1 MRIIKLLYVLS
12 EIKLFSP
19 VGVFRL
25 MSALFKSGINLMT
38 LLNFAGRT
46 YGNRIALV
54 DDNETLTYKELLMES
69 ENLAV
74 VLKEN
79 MHIRSG
85 QKVGFLCN
93 NHASFVKSMFAV
105 SRLGA
110 DLYLLNT
117 EISSSQLSGFL
128 SQQKLDVLIF
138 DDEQTALVEES
149 NFNKTKILST
159 HKQLPTITQLAQ
171 IRTKDS
177 KKIPRTTMSK
187 IILQTGGTTGI
198 SKKAAHKPSVF
209 NYLNPFL
216 ALFNKFNMLER
227 QTVYIATPIYHGY
240 GLGVLLLFVAL
251 GKKIVVS
258 KGFDSHR
265 ACEIIGTHQVEVVT
279 VVPLMLQKMLDYS
292 VENLQ
297 TLKCIASGGAKLSS
311 KLIEETQNKL
321 GDVLFNLYGTSEAGL
336 NVIATPYDLRNS
348 STTIGKKIKG
358 VQLKV
363 MSKDMKEVRVGEI
376 GHFCITNDWSIRNEK
391 NRWIQTGDVGFCD
404 EQGYYFLLGRT
415 DDMVVSGGENVYPIE
430 VEQVL
435 ITHHAIEDVAVIGVM
450 DEQFGQ
456 RLKAFILPIK
466 NATITNEE
474 ITTWLRGRVARFQMP
489 KEIMLVE
496 EMPYTSLGKI
506 DKKLLKIK

>member
-1 MRIIKLLYVLS
+1 MRIIKLLRVLS
-12 EIKLFSP
+12 EIKLLSP
-19 VGVFRL
+19 LGVFRL
-25 MSALFKSGINLMT
+25 LSAFYKSGINLMT
-38 LLNFAGRT
+38 LLHFAGHT

-74 VLKEN
+74 VLKGN
-79 MHIRSG
+79 MHIDSG
-85 QKVGFLCN
+85 QKVGFLCYN
-93 NHASFVKSMFAV
+93 QASFIESMFAV

-117 EISSSQLSGFL
+117 EISSSQLSSFL

-138 DDEQTALVEES
+138 DVELTTLVEES
-149 NFNKTKILST
+149 GFNNTKIINT
-159 HKQLPTITQLAQ
+159 DKQLPAINQ
-171 IRTKDS
+171 IRNHGS
-177 KKIPRTTMSK
+177 KKISRATMSK
-187 IILQTGGTTGI
+187 IVLQTGGTTGI
-198 SKKAAHKPSVF
+198 SKEAAHKPSVF

-216 ALFNKFNMLER
+216 ALFNKFNMLDR
-227 QTVYIATPIYHGY
+227 QTAYIATPIYHGY
-240 GLGVLLLFVAL
+240 GLGILLLFLAL

-265 ACEIIGTHQVEVVT
+265 ACEIIRTHQIEVVT
-279 VVPLMLQKMLDYS
+279 VVPLMLQKMLNHS
-292 VENLQ
+292 VESLQ
-297 TLKCIASGGAKLSS
+297 SLKCIASGGAKLSS
-311 KLIEETQNKL
+311 KLIEGTQNQL

-336 NVIATPYDLRNS
+336 NVIATPYDLRYS

-363 MSKDMKEVRVGEI
+363 LSKNMKEVRVGEI

-435 ITHHAIEDVAVIGVM
+435 ITHYAVEDVAVIGVT

-474 ITTWLRGRVARFQMP
+474 ITTWLRSRVARFQMP
-489 KEIMLVE
+489 KEIMMVD

>member
-1 MRIIKLLYVLS
+1 MRIIKLLHVLS
-12 EIKLFSP
+12 EIKLLSP
-19 VGVFRL
+19 VGVYRL
-25 MSALFKSGINLMT
+25 LSAFYKSGINLMT
-38 LLNFAGRT
+38 LLDFAGRT

-54 DDNETLTYKELLMES
+54 DDNETLTYKELLLES

-74 VLKEN
+74 VLKGN
-79 MHIRSG
+79 MHIGSG
-85 QKVGFLCN
+85 QKVGLLCHN
-93 NHASFVKSMFAV
+93 QASFITSMFAV

-128 SQQKLDVLIF
+128 LQQKLDVLIF
-138 DDEQTALVEES
+138 DVELTTLVEES
-149 NFNKTKILST
+149 GFNNTKILST
-159 HKQLPTITQLAQ
+159 HCEFPAINHIQNHG
-171 IRTKDS
+171 S

-187 IILQTGGTTGI
+187 IVLQTGGTTGI
-198 SKKAAHKPSVF
+198 SKEAAHKPSVF

-227 QTVYIATPIYHGY
+227 QTAYIATPIYHGY
-240 GLGVLLLFVAL
+240 GLGILLLFLAL

-265 ACEIIGTHQVEVVT
+265 ACDIIRTHQVEVVT
-279 VVPLMLQKMLDYS
+279 VVPLMLHKMLNHS
-292 VENLQ
+292 VESLQ
-297 TLKCIASGGAKLSS
+297 SLKCIASGGAKLSS
-311 KLIEETQNKL
+311 KLIEETRNKL

-336 NVIATPYDLRNS
+336 NVIATPHDLRYS
-348 STTIGKKIKG
+348 STSIGKKIKG

-363 MSKDMKEVRVGEI
+363 MSKNMKEVRVGEI
-376 GHFCITNDWSIRNEK
+376 GHFCITNDWSIRNKK
-391 NRWIQTGDVGFCD
+391 NGWIQTGDVGFCD

-450 DEQFGQ
+450 DEQFGE

-466 NATITNEE
+466 NATITDEE
-474 ITTWLRGRVARFQMP
+474 ITTWLRSRVARFQMP

>member
-1 MRIIKLLYVLS
+1 MRIIKLLHVLS
-12 EIKLFSP
+12 EIKLLSP

-25 MSALFKSGINLMT
+25 LSTFYKSGINIMT
-38 LLNFAGRT
+38 LLHFAGRT

-54 DDNETLTYKELLMES
+54 DDNETLTYKELLLES

-74 VLKEN
+74 VLKGN
-79 MHIRSG
+79 MHIDSG
-85 QKVGFLCN
+85 QKVGFLCHN
-93 NHASFVKSMFAV
+93 QASFIKSMFAV

-117 EISSSQLSGFL
+117 EISSTQLRGFL

-138 DDEQTALVEES
+138 DVELTALVEES
-149 NFNKTKILST
+149 GFNNTKILSS
-159 HKQLPTITQLAQ
+159 HSQFPAINQ
-171 IRTKDS
+171 IRNHGS

-187 IILQTGGTTGI
+187 IVLQTGGTTGI
-198 SKKAAHKPSVF
+198 SKEAAHKPSVF

-227 QTVYIATPIYHGY
+227 QTAYIATPIYHGY
-240 GLGVLLLFVAL
+240 GLGILLLFLAL

-265 ACEIIGTHQVEVVT
+265 ACDIIRTHQVEVVT
-279 VVPLMLQKMLDYS
+279 VVPLMLQKMLNHS
-292 VENLQ
+292 VESLQ
-297 TLKCIASGGAKLSS
+297 SLKCIASGGAKLSS
-311 KLIEETQNKL
+311 KLIEETRNKL

-336 NVIATPYDLRNS
+336 NVIATPHDLRYS
-348 STTIGKKIKG
+348 STSIGKKIKG

-363 MSKDMKEVRVGEI
+363 MSKNMKEVRVGEI
-376 GHFCITNDWSIRNEK
+376 GHFCITNDWSIRNKK
-391 NRWIQTGDVGFCD
+391 NGWIQTGDVGFCD

-450 DEQFGQ
+450 DEQFGE

-474 ITTWLRGRVARFQMP
+474 ITTWLRSRVARFQMP

>member
-1 MRIIKLLYVLS
+1 MRIIKLLHVLS
-12 EIKLFSP
+12 EIKLLSP

-25 MSALFKSGINLMT
+25 MSAFYKSGINLMT

-46 YGNRIALV
+46 YGTRTALV
-54 DDNETLTYKELLMES
+54 DDNESLTYKELLLES

-74 VLKEN
+74 VLKGN
-79 MHIRSG
+79 MHIDSG
-85 QKVGFLCN
+85 QKVGLLCHN
-93 NHASFVKSMFAV
+93 QASFIKSMFAV

-117 EISSSQLSGFL
+117 EISSTQLKGFL

-138 DDEQTALVEES
+138 DVELTTLVEES
-149 NFNKTKILST
+149 GFNNTKILST
-159 HKQLPTITQLAQ
+159 HCEFPAINHIQNH
-171 IRTKDS
+171 DN

-187 IILQTGGTTGI
+187 IVLQTGGTTGI
-198 SKKAAHKPSVF
+198 SKEAAHKPSVF

-227 QTVYIATPIYHGY
+227 QTAYIATPIYHGY
-240 GLGVLLLFVAL
+240 GLGVLLLFLAL

-265 ACEIIGTHQVEVVT
+265 ACEIIRTHQVEVVT
-279 VVPLMLQKMLDYS
+279 VVPLMLQKMLNHS
-292 VENLQ
+292 VESLQ
-297 TLKCIASGGAKLSS
+297 SLKCIASGGAKLSS
-311 KLIEETQNKL
+311 KLIQETQNQL

-336 NVIATPYDLRNS
+336 NVIATPHDLRYS
-348 STTIGKKIKG
+348 STTIGQKIKG

-363 MSKDMKEVRVGEI
+363 MSKNMKEVRVGEI

-474 ITTWLRGRVARFQMP
+474 ITTWLRSRVARFQMP

-506 DKKLLKIK
+506 DKKLLKLK

>member
-1 MRIIKLLYVLS
+1 MRVIKLLHVLS
-12 EIKLFSP
+12 EIKLLSP
-19 VGVFRL
+19 VGLFRL
-25 MSALFKSGINLMT
+25 MSAFYKSGINLMT

-54 DDNETLTYKELLMES
+54 DDNETLTYKELLLES

-79 MHIRSG
+79 MHIGSG
-85 QKVGFLCN
+85 QKVGFLCHN
-93 NHASFVKSMFAV
+93 QASFIKSMFAV

-128 SQQKLDVLIF
+128 SQQKLDILIF
-138 DDEQTALVEES
+138 DVEMTELVEES
-149 NFNKTKILST
+149 GFNNTKILST
-159 HKQLPTITQLAQ
+159 HKHLPAITQ
-171 IRTKDS
+171 IRNHGS
-177 KKIPRTTMSK
+177 KKNPRTTMSK
-187 IILQTGGTTGI
+187 IVLQTGGTTGI
-198 SKKAAHKPSVF
+198 SKEAAHKPSVF

-227 QTVYIATPIYHGY
+227 QTAYIATPIYHGY
-240 GLGVLLLFVAL
+240 GLGVLLLFLAL

-258 KGFDSHR
+258 KGFDSKR
-265 ACEIIGTHQVEVVT
+265 ACEIIRTHQVEVVT
-279 VVPLMLQKMLDYS
+279 VVPLILQKMLNHS

-297 TLKCIASGGAKLSS
+297 SLKCIASGGAKLSS

-336 NVIATPYDLRNS
+336 NVIATPHDLKYS
-348 STTIGKKIKG
+348 STTIGKRING

-363 MSKDMKEVRVGEI
+363 MSKSMEEVRVGEI
-376 GHFCITNDWSIRNEK
+376 GNFCITNDWSIRNKK
-391 NRWIQTGDVGFCD
+391 NGWIQTGDVGFCD
-404 EQGYYFLLGRT
+404 EQGYYFLLGRS
-415 DDMVVSGGENVYPIE
+415 DDMVVSAGENVYPIE

-435 ITHHAIEDVAVIGVM
+435 ITHHEIEDVAVIGIS

-456 RLKAFILPIK
+456 RLKAFILPVK
-466 NATITNEE
+466 NAVITNEE
-474 ITTWLRGRVARFQMP
+474 ITTWLRSRVARFQMP
-489 KEIMLVE
+489 KEIIMVQ

-506 DKKLLKIK
+506 DKKLLKLK

>member
-1 MRIIKLLYVLS
+1 MRVIKLLHVLS
-12 EIKLFSP
+12 EIKLLSP
-19 VGVFRL
+19 VGLFRL
-25 MSALFKSGINLMT
+25 MSAFYKSGINLMT

-54 DDNETLTYKELLMES
+54 DDNETLTYKELLLES

-79 MHIRSG
+79 MHIGSG
-85 QKVGFLCN
+85 QKVGFLCHN
-93 NHASFVKSMFAV
+93 QASFIKSMFAV

-138 DDEQTALVEES
+138 DVEMTELVEES
-149 NFNKTKILST
+149 GFNNTKILST
-159 HKQLPTITQLAQ
+159 HKHLPAITQ
-171 IRTKDS
+171 IRNHGS
-177 KKIPRTTMSK
+177 KKNPRTTMSK
-187 IILQTGGTTGI
+187 IVLQTGGTTGI
-198 SKKAAHKPSVF
+198 SKEAAHKPSVF

-227 QTVYIATPIYHGY
+227 QTAYIATPIYHGY
-240 GLGVLLLFVAL
+240 GLGVLLLFLAL

-258 KGFDSHR
+258 KGFDSKR
-265 ACEIIGTHQVEVVT
+265 ACEIIRTHQVEVVT
-279 VVPLMLQKMLDYS
+279 VVPLMLQKMLNHS

-297 TLKCIASGGAKLSS
+297 SLKCIASGGAKLSS

-336 NVIATPYDLRNS
+336 NVIATPHDLKYS
-348 STTIGKKIKG
+348 STTIGKRING

-363 MSKDMKEVRVGEI
+363 MSKSMEEVRVGEI
-376 GHFCITNDWSIRNEK
+376 GHFCITNDWSIRNKK
-391 NRWIQTGDVGFCD
+391 NGWIQTGDVGFCD
-404 EQGYYFLLGRT
+404 EQGYYFLLGRS
-415 DDMVVSGGENVYPIE
+415 DDMVVSAGENVYPIE

-435 ITHHAIEDVAVIGVM
+435 ITHHEIEDVAVIGIS

-456 RLKAFILPIK
+456 RLKAFILPVK
-466 NATITNEE
+466 NAVITNEE
-474 ITTWLRGRVARFQMP
+474 ITTWLRSRVARFQMP
-489 KEIMLVE
+489 KEIIMVQ

-506 DKKLLKIK
+506 DKKLLKLK

>member
-1 MRIIKLLYVLS
+1 MRIIKLLHVLS
-12 EIKLFSP
+12 EIKLLSP

-25 MSALFKSGINLMT
+25 LSAFYKSGINLMT

-54 DDNETLTYKELLMES
+54 DDNETLTYKELLLES

-79 MHIRSG
+79 MLIGSG
-85 QKVGFLCN
+85 QKVGFLCY
-93 NHASFVKSMFAV
+93 NHSSFVKSMFAV

-110 DLYLLNT
+110 DLYLLNN
-117 EISSSQLSGFL
+117 EISSSQLRGFL
-128 SQQKLDVLIF
+128 SQQQLDVLIF
-138 DDEQTALVEES
+138 DVELTAIVEES
-149 NFNKTKILST
+149 GFNNTKILSA
-159 HKQLPTITQLAQ
+159 HNHLPAIKQFVQ
-171 IRTKDS
+171 IRNRGS

-187 IILQTGGTTGI
+187 IVLQTGGTTGI
-198 SKKAAHKPSVF
+198 SKEAAHKPSVF

-227 QTVYIATPIYHGY
+227 QTAYIATPIYHGY
-240 GLGVLLLFVAL
+240 GLGVLLLFLAL

-258 KGFDSHR
+258 KGFDSKR
-265 ACEIIGTHQVEVVT
+265 ACKIIRTHQVEVVT
-279 VVPLMLQKMLDYS
+279 VVPLMLQKMLNHS
-292 VENLQ
+292 VESLQ
-297 TLKCIASGGAKLSS
+297 SLKSIASGGAKLSS

-336 NVIATPYDLRNS
+336 NVIATPHDLRYS
-348 STTIGKKIKG
+348 STTIGKKING

-363 MSKDMKEVRVGEI
+363 MSKNMKEVRVGEI
-376 GHFCITNDWSIRNEK
+376 GHFCITNDWSIRNKK

-415 DDMVVSGGENVYPIE
+415 DDLVVSGGENVYPID

-435 ITHHAIEDVAVIGVM
+435 ITHHAIEDVAVIGVT
-450 DEQFGQ
+450 DEQYGQ

-474 ITTWLRGRVARFQMP
+474 ITTWLRSRVARFQMP
-489 KEIMLVE
+489 KEIMMVE

-506 DKKLLKIK
+506 DKKLLKLK

>member
-1 MRIIKLLYVLS
+1 MRIIKLLHILF
-12 EIKLFSP
+12 EIKLLSP

-25 MSALFKSGINLMT
+25 MSAFYKSGINLMT

-54 DDNETLTYKELLMES
+54 DDNETLSYKELLLES

-74 VLKEN
+74 ALKE
-79 MHIRSG
+79 MHISSG
-85 QKVGFLCN
+85 QKVGFLCHN
-93 NHASFVKSMFAV
+93 QASFIKSMFAV

-117 EISSSQLSGFL
+117 EISSSQLRGFL
-128 SQQKLDVLIF
+128 SQQQLNVLIF
-138 DDEQTALVEES
+138 DVELTAIVEES
-149 NFNKTKILST
+149 GFNNMKILSA
-159 HKQLPTITQLAQ
+159 HNHLPAINQFVHM
-171 IRTKDS
+171 RNHGS

-187 IILQTGGTTGI
+187 IVLQTSGTTGL
-198 SKKAAHKPSVF
+198 SKEAAHKPSVF

-227 QTVYIATPIYHGY
+227 QTAYIATPIYHGY
-240 GLGVLLLFVAL
+240 GLGVLLLFLAL

-258 KGFDSHR
+258 KGFDSNR
-265 ACEIIGTHQVEVVT
+265 ACEIIHTHQVEVVT
-279 VVPLMLQKMLDYS
+279 VVPLMLQKMLNHS
-292 VENLQ
+292 VESLQ
-297 TLKCIASGGAKLSS
+297 SLKCIASGGAKLSS
-311 KLIEETQNKL
+311 KLIEETQTKI

-336 NVIATPYDLRNS
+336 NVIATPRDLRYS
-348 STTIGKKIKG
+348 STTIGKRIKG

-363 MSKDMKEVRVGEI
+363 MSKNMKEVKVGEI

-404 EQGYYFLLGRT
+404 EKGYYFLLGRT

-435 ITHHAIEDVAVIGVM
+435 ITHHEIEDVAVIGVM

-474 ITTWLRGRVARFQMP
+474 ITIWLRSRVARFQMP
-489 KEIMLVE
+489 KEIMMVE